1 MLYMTTRND
10 REVYTAQRVLETA
23 AGPEG
28 GRFLPYRHPKMPRQ
42 TFEALAKKPF
52 AGRIAWMLNHLFGSQ
67 CSLWDVEFAV
77 GRSPVRL
84 VSLGS
89 RLYLALTW
97 FNPGWDY
104 DTMAASLARLLGV
117 EKPAGWVRIA
127 LRASVL
133 MGICTE
139 LCNLGVTN
147 PAISVLSG
155 DFSAPIGAFY
165 ARQWGAPIGEI
176 LCCCNENNE
185 IWNLFSHGQM
195 RTDGVSVP
203 TILPQADVVVPPELE
218 RLVYE
223 AGGCDEVA
231 RYLDCCRRGAAYA
244 PCDEV
249 LSKLRQGLAVSVV
262 SSERTL
268 QTISGV
274 YRTCGHI
281 LDPAGALAYAGLM
294 DYRARTGRAGW
305 AVILSDTSPRHSL
318 DITAKALGMTQKEL
332 ENRII

>member
-1 MLYMTTRND
+1 MLYMTTRDD
-10 REVYTAQRVLETA
+10 REVYTAQRVLESA
-23 AGPEG
+23 VGPEG
-28 GRFLPYRHPKMPRQ
+28 GKFLPYRHPKMSAE
-42 TFEALAKKPF
+42 TFQALAKKPF
-52 AGRIAWMLNHLFGSQ
+52 AGRIAWMLNHLFGCK

-89 RLYLALTW
+89 RLYLAETW
-97 FNPGWDY
+97 YNPGWDY
-104 DTMAASLARLLGV
+104 AAMAASLARLLGV
-117 EKPAGWVRIA
+117 EKPTGWVSIA

-195 RTDGVSVP
+195 RTDGVSIP

-223 AGGCDEVA
+223 AGGCDEVE
-231 RYLDCCRRGAAYA
+231 RYLACCRRGAAYA
-244 PCDEV
+244 PSVEV
-249 LSKLRQGLAVSVV
+249 LSKLRRGMAVSVV
-262 SSERTL
+262 SSERIL

-274 YRTCGHI
+274 YRTHGHI
-281 LDPAGALAYAGLM
+281 LDPAGALTYAGLM
-294 DYRARTGRAGW
+294 DYRAKTGRLGCG
-305 AVILSDTSPRHSL
+305 VILSDTSPRHSL
-318 DITAKALGMTQKEL
+318 EITVKALGMTPKEL

>member
-1 MLYMTTRND
+1 MLYITTRND
-10 REVYTAQRVLETA
+10 RDVYTAQRVLESA
-23 AGPEG
+23 CGPEG
-28 GRFLPYRHPKMPRQ
+28 GQFLPYRQPKMSPE
-42 TFEALAKKPF
+42 TFRSLAKKPF
-52 AGRIAWMLNHLFGSQ
+52 AGRIAWMLNHLFGCK

-89 RLYLALTW
+89 RLYLAETW
-97 FNPGWDY
+97 YNPGWDY
-104 DTMAASLARLLGV
+104 DTMAASLSRLLGV
-117 EKPAGWVRIA
+117 DVPTGWVRIA

-155 DFSAPIGAFY
+155 DFSAPMGAFY
-165 ARQWGAPIGEI
+165 ARQWGAPVDEI
-176 LCCCNENNE
+176 LCCCNENSE

-195 RTDGVSVP
+195 RTDGVSIP
-203 TILPQADVVVPPELE
+203 TILPQADVVVPRELE

-223 AGGCDEVA
+223 AGGCAEVE
-231 RYLDCCRRGAAYA
+231 RYLDACRRGAAYA
-244 PCDEV
+244 PSDEV
-249 LSKLRQGLAVSVV
+249 LSKLRQGMSVSVV
-262 SSERTL
+262 SSERIL

-274 YRTCGHI
+274 YRTHGHI

-294 DYRARTGRAGW
+294 DYRARTGRTGC

-332 ENRII
+332 ENRIF

>member
-1 MLYMTTRND
+1 MLYITTRND
-10 REVYTAQRVLETA
+10 RDVFTAQSVLQQA
-23 AGPEG
+23 VGPEG
-28 GRFLPYRHPKMPRQ
+28 GLFLPYRHPRMSPE
-42 TFEALAKKPF
+42 TFQALAKKPF
-52 AGRIAWMLNHLFGSQ
+52 AGRIAWMLGHLFGCK

-84 VSLGS
+84 VNLGS
-89 RLYLALTW
+89 RLYLAQTW
-97 FNPGWDY
+97 YNPGWSY
-104 DTMAASLARLLGV
+104 GAMESALSRLLGV
-117 EKPAGWVRIA
+117 EEPKGWVRIG

-133 MGICTE
+133 MAICTE
-139 LCNLGVTN
+139 LCNIGVTN

-165 ARQWGAPIGEI
+165 ARQWGAPVGEI

-195 RTDGVSVP
+195 RTDGVSIP
-203 TILPQADVVVPPELE
+203 TILPQADLVVPPELE
-218 RLVYE
+218 RLIYE

-231 RYLDCCRRGAAYA
+231 RYLDACRRGAAYQ
-244 PCDEV
+244 PKDEV
-249 LSKLRQGLAVSVV
+249 LSKLRQGMAVSVV
-262 SSERTL
+262 SSERIL

-274 YRTCGHI
+274 YRTCGQI

-294 DYRARTGRAGW
+294 DHRARTGRLGW

-318 DITAKALGMTQKEL
+318 EITAKALGMTPGEL
-332 ENRII
+332 ENRIN